1 MKQYIIMGPPASGKG
16 TLSKQLAEK
25 YGLEHI
31 STGDILRKERAAG
44 TKIGKMADA
53 LINVGKYVPDDII
66 ITMVKE
72 HIINSDNTEGFIY
85 DGFPRTQEQAKQ
97 LHAFLLH
104 RRTPI
109 TKVIHLDTPKQVTVE
124 RIRKRRVE
132 EDREDDNES
141 VIETRFD
148 QYKSLT
154 EPVLEFFNNKGMV
167 STLDGSK
174 DKDIVMNEAVGVLDK
189 ISEE

>member
-1 MKQYIIMGPPASGKG
+1 MKHYIIMGPPASGKG

-31 STGDILRKERAAG
+31 STGDILRKERDAG

-53 LINVGKYVPDDII
+53 LISVGKYVPDDII

-72 HIINSDNTEGFIY
+72 HIINSDNTQGFIY

-124 RIRKRRVE
+124 RIRKRRIE
-132 EDREDDNES
+132 EGREDDNES

-148 QYKSLT
+148 QYQSLT

-189 ISEE
+189 INEE